1 MSNDVDGDGLGDATA
16 LLQDGQTEYLLTF
29 LSTGRR
35 FETLQEPLPAT
46 DTPVYLD
53 LDGDDVLE
61 SVDPYPVDGGEIAMR
76 TDVYSVADGEYPG
89 VQLLPQYDDQLEAL
103 AGDFTGDGADD
114 LLVYGQTERLVLTVW
129 VLAGDG
135 DGGLAAPE
143 AWAVLDGQNVDT
155 TTLFAGDV
163 DDDGVTDLLAD
174 RPRGRPSFDP
184 ATAVWDGPRGVQV
197 YTSDGES
204 FAPSGGLEILPAL
217 RYGDAVVGD
226 FAGDGGT
233 RLVVSDYAA
242 GDGLLLGFQP
252 HARRRRAPPG
262 ARRAAPG
269 VARLRAAPA
278 DRQRRR
284 RRPRR
289 RPRAHPRQHD
299 RRCRS
304 ARGRAIRRRL
314 VRRPRDLGPGAGV
327 PGPEGLRLPV
337 LLEPEPLTGAQPLR
351 RDASSRSSRSRSPRR
366 TTPSSRRFHSSSQRS
381 SARPS
386 RRSSAVAP
394 TVSRG

>member
-89 VQLLPQYDDQLEAL
+89 VPLLPEYDDQLEAL

-143 AWAVLDGQNVDT
+143 EWAVLDGQNVDT

-242 GDGLLLGFQP
+242 GDGLLLGYQP
-252 HARRRRAPPG
+252 SAD
-262 ARRAAPG
+262 G
-269 VARLRAAPA
+269 V
-278 DRQRRR
+278 
-284 RRPRR
+284 
-289 RPRAHPRQHD
+289 
-299 RRCRS
+299 
-304 ARGRAIRRRL
+304 
-314 VRRPRDLGPGAGV
+314 VRRPELDV
-327 PGPEGLRLPV
+327 QLPV
-337 LLEPEPLTGAQPLR
+337 SLAFALRPPIASDVDGDRDDDLVLTPGSTIGATGPLAVARSDGGSFGAPETWGRVPACQDPKAYGCPFFWN
-351 RDASSRSSRSRSPRR
+351 RSR
-366 TTPSSRRFHSSSQRS
+366 
-381 SARPS
+381 
-386 RRSSAVAP
+386 
-394 TVSRG
+394 